1 MEQSNQGKIQD
12 NGRNAVLR
20 VDMFG
25 GFSMSY
31 AGNQIAFAR
40 SSNTKFIQ
48 LLQLLFLNYSGGIAK
63 KQLLDALYGW
73 ETGGNPNKNLNNVIY
88 RLKHQLT
95 AAGFPE
101 EDYIALED
109 GVCRWVSSFP
119 VEVDTVRFEELVRAG
134 EAAEGEQQFRLLREA
149 EQLYKGEFLPQYS
162 TELWVIE
169 YNQYFKKDYE
179 RLVRKLSDWYE
190 KREEYQEE
198 LRLLQKAAKIYPYEE
213 WQVKEMDC
221 LLSLKEYKA
230 AYDVY
235 QETSRLYCEDMGIP
249 PGREMLER
257 LRIIERQVTNPV
269 GNFEDIKENFREKEK
284 EGAYYC
290 LYPSF
295 LDSCRL
301 LARMAER
308 GGQSVF
314 LMLLSLTEGR
324 GKEFLD
330 PQKREFQ
337 MDLLKQNVRCAL
349 RKGDLFTRYS
359 NSQYLIGLVGV
370 ERENCS
376 NVFIRLQAKWKN
388 TAGSRGELS
397 YSVESLLKLMGPD
410 MLRPEPEPGWGKKSL
425 WQEKIK

>member
-1 MEQSNQGKIQD
+1 MKQGILNQDREPGM
-12 NGRNAVLR
+12 R

-25 GFSMSY
+25 GFSMTFD
-31 AGNQIAFAR
+31 GNQVAFAR

-48 LLQLLFLNYSGGIAK
+48 LLQLLFLNCGTGIAK
-63 KQLLDALYGW
+63 KQLLNALYGW

-88 RLKHQLT
+88 RLKRQLT

-101 EDYIALED
+101 EEYIILED
-109 GVCRWVSSFP
+109 GVCRWDSSFP
-119 VEVDTVRFEELVRAG
+119 VEVDAVRFEELIR
-134 EAAEGEQQFRLLREA
+134 EAEKAEEDEAIRLLKEA

-169 YNQYFKKDYE
+169 KNQYFKKLYKQAAV
-179 RLVRKLSDWYE
+179 RLADWHE

-198 LRLLQKAAKIYPYEE
+198 LRILQKAAKIYPYEE
-213 WQVKEMDC
+213 WQVKEIDC
-221 LLSLKEYKA
+221 LLLMKEYKM

-257 LRIIERQVTNPV
+257 LRMIERQVTNPV
-269 GNFEDIKENFREKEK
+269 GNFEDICINFREKEK

-290 LYPSF
+290 LYPGF

-308 GGQSVF
+308 SGQSVF
-314 LMLLSLTEGR
+314 LMLLTLTESR

-330 PQKREFQ
+330 PEKREQQ
-337 MDLLKQNVRCAL
+337 MELLKENVRSAL

-359 NSQYLIGLVGV
+359 NSQYLIGLVGTK
-370 ERENCS
+370 RENCA
-376 NVFIRLQAKWKN
+376 NVFTRLQMRWKH
-388 TAGSRGELS
+388 TPGARGELS
-397 YSVESLLKLMGPD
+397 YTIESLLKLMMPEDVQGKRTPD
-410 MLRPEPEPGWGKKSL
+410 WGKKRL
-425 WQEKIK
+425 W